1 MKNIIVVRG
10 AGDLST
16 AIIHRLN
23 RCGFKVLALEIDKP
37 LAIRRK
43 VAFSEAV
50 YNGEITVEGVVCN
63 LCKTIDEIENTVNK
77 GKVALV
83 VDARGEYI
91 KKLKPSVVIDAI
103 LAKKNLG
110 TTKDM
115 ANLTIGLGPGFCAGE
130 DVDIVIETMRGH
142 NLGRIITKGFAM
154 KNTGIPGSINGVSK
168 ERVIYSNNS
177 GKIKTLAN
185 IGDIVKKNQLLAYII
200 DENNN
205 KHEVRA
211 TIDGLLRGIIR
222 DEAIVASNLKIL
234 DIDPRIE
241 ELKNSYTIS
250 DKGRCISGSVLE
262 AILSNREVFTCT
274 KKC

>member
-16 AIIHRLN
+16 AIIHKLN
-23 RCGFKVLALEIDKP
+23 RCGFKVVALEIGKP

-50 YNGEITVEGVVCN
+50 YEGEFIIEDVVCK
-63 LCKTIDEIENTVNK
+63 LCKNFEEIEETLNDD
-77 GKVALV
+77 KVALV
-83 VDARGEYI
+83 VDEKGEYI
-91 KKLKPSVVIDAI
+91 KKLKPSVLVDAI

-110 TTKDM
+110 TNKEM

-130 DVDIVIETMRGH
+130 DVDVVIETMRGH

-154 KNTGIPGSINGVSK
+154 KNTGIPGNINGVSK
-168 ERVIYSNNS
+168 DRVVYSNFDGTINTIS
-177 GKIKTLAN
+177 K
-185 IGDIVKKNQLLAYII
+185 IGDIVKKNQVLAYIV

-205 KHEVRA
+205 KHEVKS

-222 DEAIVASNLKIL
+222 NNAKVSKKLKIL
-234 DIDPRIE
+234 DIDPRIG
-241 ELKNSYTIS
+241 ELENSYTIS
-250 DKGRCISGSVLE
+250 DKGRCIAGSVIE
-262 AILSNREVFTCT
+262 VILSNREVLKCM

>member
-1 MKNIIVVRG
+1 MEDIIVVRG

-23 RCGFKVLALEIDKP
+23 RCGFKVVALEIDKP
-37 LAIRRK
+37 LAIRRE

-50 YNGEITVEGVVCN
+50 YNGESIVEGVLCR
-63 LCKTIDEIENTVNK
+63 LCKNIDEIKTSLNNK
-77 GKVALV
+77 EVALV
-83 VDARGEYI
+83 IDPKGEYI
-91 KKLKPSVVIDAI
+91 KKLNPIVVIDAI

-110 TTKDM
+110 TNKDM
-115 ANLTIGLGPGFCAGE
+115 AKLTIALGPGFCAGE

-142 NLGRIITKGFAM
+142 DLGRIITKGYAL

-168 ERVIYSNNS
+168 ERVVYSNSS
-177 GKIKTLAN
+177 GMIKTKAK
-185 IGDIVKKNQLLAYII
+185 IGDIVKKNQVLAYIV

-205 KHEVRA
+205 HHEVKA
-211 TIDGLLRGIIR
+211 SIDGVLRGIIR
-222 DEAIVASNLKIL
+222 DGAKISNKLKIL
-234 DIDPRIE
+234 DIDPRLE

-262 AILSNREVFTCT
+262 VILSNKEVFTCM